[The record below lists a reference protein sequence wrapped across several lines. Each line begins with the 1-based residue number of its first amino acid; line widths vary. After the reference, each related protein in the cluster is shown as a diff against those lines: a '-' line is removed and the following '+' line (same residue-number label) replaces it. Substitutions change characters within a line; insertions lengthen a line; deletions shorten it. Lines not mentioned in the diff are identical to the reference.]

1 MIIRDF
7 KYFAS
12 IIKQKGRILSLD
24 IGSRNIG
31 IALSDRDQLIATP
44 KLTLKRIK
52 TTECIDFIDNY
63 INENKAV
70 GIVSGIPLDS
80 SENGT
85 NSSQKIMNFL
95 SILDDKIHLP
105 IYLNN
110 EYLTSFEAEHLLID
124 NMDISYKKTKQIV
137 DKIAASFIL
146 QDILDKL

>member
-7 KYFAS
+7 RYFIS
-12 IIKQKGRILSLD
+12 IIKQKGRLLGLD
-24 IGSRNIG
+24 VGSKNIG
-31 IALSDRDQLIATP
+31 IALSDRDQVIATP
-44 KLTLKRIK
+44 KLTLKRTK
-52 TTECIDFIDNY
+52 TIECVDFIDNY
-63 INENKAV
+63 VNENKIV
-70 GIVSGIPLDS
+70 GIVSGIPLNSDKN
-80 SENGT
+80 ET

-124 NMDISYKKTKQIV
+124 NMNTNYTKTKKIV